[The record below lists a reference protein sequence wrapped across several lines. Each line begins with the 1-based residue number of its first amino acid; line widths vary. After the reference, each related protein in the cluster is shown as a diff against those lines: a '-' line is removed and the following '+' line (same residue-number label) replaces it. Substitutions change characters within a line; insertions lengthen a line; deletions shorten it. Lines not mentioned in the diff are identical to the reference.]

1 MKKLTILF
9 LFLAASALAETSR
22 PSVYIEAQNGFDN
35 YIAAAIA
42 KKHVPMDVVTDQTK
56 ATYVLKAAPVE
67 IKQESTGGKIARCL
81 FADCVGIEDKG
92 NVSVQLIDVSSTK
105 MLWAYSVN
113 KQRGGSK
120 NEQSMAE
127 AIAKHLKDFVDHK

>member
-56 ATYVLKAAPVE
+56 ATYVLKAAP
-67 IKQESTGGKIARCL
+67 
-81 FADCVGIEDKG
+81 
-92 NVSVQLIDVSSTK
+92 
-105 MLWAYSVN
+105 
-113 KQRGGSK
+113 
-120 NEQSMAE
+120 
-127 AIAKHLKDFVDHK
+127 